1 MGTSLFRPSMPSQYD
16 AKNWIQLAIRVRA
29 RDGSVIPVVM
39 PKVAVVFAIC
49 MVIVLVNETM
59 WDKGKPKQGLVIP
72 DTAHTLLASTL
83 GFLLVLRT
91 NISLSRYRE
100 GRGHLGAA
108 TLGLRN
114 FARQAAH
121 FVGRVNEGA
130 AARVCRYCKLFYSL
144 TRMHLRK
151 EINFGD
157 HNVLDP
163 KLYTTEEIN
172 ELRNLKRRP
181 LKVLGWID
189 TFLRQLRDSNQ
200 ITELEQLTGTFA
212 SLIKVQTLQLPF
224 PYAQLL
230 WYFLAMYVYTLPLV
244 LVKFYGGYSVIPACF
259 VAMVLFGINA
269 VGNEL
274 EDPFGDDVND
284 LEVDALEV
292 GVHED
297 IDWYLALGIGDAGAP
312 AALTAIAKD
321 LQKGGTRFVELDNPM
336 PVELRSSEEGA
347 TDDFDGHIVGKKDDE
362 DYRHLRL
369 GRKLVDG
376 VYVDMDDYG
385 QIVDKRN
392 RSKRRPPG
400 SKKSASAAPEG
411 PPPKPVSSKSHK
423 AKAKA
428 KARAKAKAKA
438 KAKAR
443 SGARRPPPA
452 DPTIVLTSDQEY
464 VD

>member
-1 MGTSLFRPSMPSQYD
+1 M
-16 AKNWIQLAIRVRA
+16 
-29 RDGSVIPVVM
+29 
-39 PKVAVVFAIC
+39 
-49 MVIVLVNETM
+49 
-59 WDKGKPKQGLVIP
+59 IP

-151 EINFGD
+151 ENNFGD
-157 HNVLDP
+157 HEVLDP

-200 ITELEQLTGTFA
+200 ITELEELHIDRHLEQLTGTFA

-369 GRKLVDG
+369 GRKLVNG
-376 VYVDMDDYG
+376 EYVDMDDYG
-385 QIVDKRN
+385 QIVDKR
-392 RSKRRPPG
+392 KRRAPG
-400 SKKSASAAPEG
+400 SKRSASAVPEG
-411 PPPKPVSSKSHK
+411 PPPKPTSSKSLK

-428 KARAKAKAKA
+428 KAAAKAKA

-443 SGARRPPPA
+443 SKVKGKAKARSGARPTPV
-452 DPTIVLTSDQEY
+452 DPTIVLTSEQEY
-464 VD
+464 VDADSHLRGESSSW